1 VGAMPLIQP
10 KTESNRFTVS
20 LKKFFKGMSKNHFF
34 QITVSLTKQL
44 PVATEVIVYE
54 QDTALVLTAPTDIN
68 YPLESNKQLL
78 NQAITQP
85 ELIPGSVLVRNQF
98 PLQFFAI
105 VHDLNQEPT
114 WQEQWIVMALQTI
127 LRESERR
134 QLHSIAMPLL
144 GTVYGSLTT
153 TRFFDLFHSVIAS
166 SAPTTLR
173 EIQFYYLSKNISMPL
188 S

>member
-1 VGAMPLIQP
+1 MPLIQP
-10 KTESNRFTVS
+10 KTESNRFTLS
-20 LKKFFKGMSKNHFF
+20 LKMFFKGMNKNHFF

-44 PVATEVIVYE
+44 PVTTEAIVYE
-54 QDTALVLTAPTDIN
+54 QDTALVLTAPTDIK

-127 LRESERR
+127 LRESEYR
-134 QLHSIAMPLL
+134 QLHSVAMPLL

-153 TRFFDLFHSVIAS
+153 TRFFELFRSVMAS
-166 SAPTTLR
+166 SAPTDLR
-173 EIQFYYLSKNISMPL
+173 QIQFYHLSKNISW
-188 S
+188 